1 MLRFRVLRF
10 VAVTVA
16 GLLLL
21 FFLVDFV
28 GLEEV
33 YQVVSN
39 MDHRIFVL
47 APASAMVSS
56 HVYIYAWYVLLRG
69 LGLPLGFK
77 EAWKVMWCNIFVDQV
92 LPSGSI
98 GGEATR
104 IMLLSKVTPDS
115 VGEGLA
121 TIVVHRICSTVPFLA
136 ACLVGLVYFTFYLG
150 VGPLAM
156 LLVLILYL
164 PIFIVA
170 LILAALVLYP
180 GEAETIV
187 DFLFKF
193 LLASGFLRETLN
205 AWRGRMLRI
214 VRSYSEG
221 LRLMSKHMP
230 SVILSLF
237 LSFTSF
243 IFEILTVKLVF
254 TSIGICL
261 LVVSVIFIYSVG
273 MMLQSAP
280 TMIPGVPEVGVTY
293 ILSNIGLDPP
303 EAAWSAI
310 LNRLST
316 FWVRLIVGGLT
327 FTFLLAD
334 IYGNKKI

>member
-150 VGPLAM
+150 VGPLA
-156 LLVLILYL
+156 
-164 PIFIVA
+164 
-170 LILAALVLYP
+170 
-180 GEAETIV
+180 
-187 DFLFKF
+187 
-193 LLASGFLRETLN
+193 
-205 AWRGRMLRI
+205 
-214 VRSYSEG
+214 
-221 LRLMSKHMP
+221 
-230 SVILSLF
+230 
-237 LSFTSF
+237 
-243 IFEILTVKLVF
+243 
-254 TSIGICL
+254 
-261 LVVSVIFIYSVG
+261 
-273 MMLQSAP
+273 
-280 TMIPGVPEVGVTY
+280 
-293 ILSNIGLDPP
+293 
-303 EAAWSAI
+303 
-310 LNRLST
+310 
-316 FWVRLIVGGLT
+316 
-327 FTFLLAD
+327 
-334 IYGNKKI
+334 